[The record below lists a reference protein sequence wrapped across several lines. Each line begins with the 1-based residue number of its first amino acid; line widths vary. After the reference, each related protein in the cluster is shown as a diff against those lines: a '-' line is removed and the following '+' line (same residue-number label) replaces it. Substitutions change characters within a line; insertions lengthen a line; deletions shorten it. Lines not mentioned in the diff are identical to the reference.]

1 MKTST
6 DLRQV
11 GESLMRISHMMHES
25 THKLE
30 VAVEGRYA
38 SEIGDPRVRLLSEA
52 LHVSRVA
59 DLELGRLN
67 QTLQRAS
74 QTLQGQNHNGRS
86 SASEY
91 QLDDSLEASII
102 HLKQQR
108 DQQSILADI
117 ARTLNSTLEFDEVL
131 RL

>member
-1 MKTST
+1 MDGGSLVAQSLDWVLKMST
-6 DLRQV
+6 DLQQV
-11 GESLMRISHMMHES
+11 GESLMRISQMLHES
-25 THKLE
+25 TSNLE

-38 SEIGDPRVRLLSEA
+38 SEIGDPRVRLLSNA

-67 QTLQRAS
+67 QTLQRVA
-74 QTLQGQNHNGRS
+74 QTLQGQSNGHSRNPV
-86 SASEY
+86 SE
-91 QLDDSLEASII
+91 QEESLQASII

-117 ARTLNSTLEFDEVL
+117 A
-131 RL
+131 